1 MDENEL
7 FRRLSV
13 ALAIGLLIGLE
24 RGWQQ
29 RQEAAGER
37 TAGFRTFALSGLL
50 GGVGGLIVHAQKE
63 TGLIALALMFAA
75 HAAIIATY
83 RYRENIAE
91 DNYGA
96 TTVIASMLTFAL
108 GAYAVLGD
116 IKVAGAAGAATA
128 GLLALK
134 EILHGWLERI
144 SWPELRSALVLLAM
158 TFILL
163 PFLPNE
169 PVDPFGVIKPF
180 EIWLLTVM
188 IAAISFAGYIAIKV
202 VGDTYGVALAG
213 VAGGLAS
220 STAVTVNMANLAKEH
235 PEQSG
240 HLAAGAILA
249 GAVMFARVIAVIAVI
264 NLSLVQYVAWPLG
277 AAFIAMLAGAGV
289 LLWGWTDPEEEK
301 SSLKLSNPFEI
312 RSVLT
317 FAVLLTAISALTKL
331 ATYYAGDAGAYVLA
345 AVSGIADVD
354 AITLSMARP
363 GGGASSPLVAT
374 VAILIAVGVNTI
386 SKVVMAWGIG
396 GSAIGWRLGAV
407 SAAALLAGAG
417 GIVARTMFWD

>member
-1 MDENEL
+1 MDEIEL
-7 FRRLSV
+7 FQRLSV

-29 RQEAAGER
+29 RESPEGER

-50 GGVGGLIVHAQKE
+50 GGVAGLLAYAHKDG
-63 TGLIALALMFAA
+63 GLIALALMFAA
-75 HAAIIATY
+75 YAAIIATY

-91 DNYGA
+91 DNFGA

-116 IKVAGAAGAATA
+116 VKVAGAAGAATA

-134 EILHGWLERI
+134 DILHGWLKRI

-163 PFLPNE
+163 PFLPSE

-188 IAAISFAGYIAIKV
+188 IAAISFAGYIAIKL
-202 VGDTYGVALAG
+202 VGDTYGVAIAG

-220 STAVTVNMANLAKEH
+220 STALTVNMANLAKEH
-235 PEQSG
+235 PEQSA
-240 HLAAGAILA
+240 HLAAGAVLA
-249 GAVMFARVIAVIAVI
+249 GATMFARVIAVIAVI
-264 NLSLVQYVAWPLG
+264 NVSLVKFVAWPLG
-277 AAFIAMLAGAGV
+277 AAFLAMLAGAAF
-289 LLWGWTDPEEEK
+289 LLWGWKNPEHEK
-301 SSLKLSNPFEI
+301 NALALRNPFEI
-312 RSVLT
+312 RSVLA
-317 FAVLLTAISALTKL
+317 FAVLLTVISALTKL
-331 ATYYAGDAGAYVLA
+331 ATAYAGDAGAYILA

-363 GGGASSPLVAT
+363 DGGTSSPFVAT
-374 VAILIAVGVNTI
+374 VAILIAVSVNTI
-386 SKVVMAWGIG
+386 SKAVMAWGIG
-396 GSAIGWRLGAV
+396 GRGIGWRLMAV
-407 SAAALLAGAG
+407 SAFAIAAGAAA
-417 GIVARTMFWD
+417 IFVSAMFVG